1 MNRPHAVET
10 FQAYLRRHI
19 ANRTGHPEAHD
30 LVGTPGDRAYKK
42 HLREKLGGGSD
53 STFRRWLKGETV
65 PWADSAQGIAAALG
79 YAGEALE
86 SETKLLQ
93 RILRAAHG
101 EAEPEAVAESPS
113 TTESIVT
120 ESPAQ
125 PAAAPTPQ
133 ANMTIDVSLLSRA
146 RRRAIEALAEPN
158 ARPLAARIA
167 AVVGWSAVGDQP
179 LDVGQAAALL
189 AKWIKSAEPM
199 DTVTEALE
207 WLRRHEIDGLASMPP
222 PEAQACAR
230 ASTHLYALALYSAAV
245 HDSADLSGN
254 AVPALF
260 VRLPRA
266 LEAALILDDALNG
279 VFDFEVV
286 ADRRSGREPAENGRT
301 GPRYRPRARAK
312 YYLDE
317 SDQPASDPGRQVDAQ
332 KSDVA
337 ARQAAYKSHIADLLD
352 LHYDDMLG
360 QARDARCEVPD
371 DDQLRE
377 LIRDNDRRNLPVI
390 RFSVSL
396 DHPDAQHRLQI
407 AEALRKAGV
416 ATVAYS
422 ESKEPPPGFVESGRA
437 TGQPDPKTEQ
447 GQAYRPVRAFDVAVE
462 RFLKARDALGI
473 PPTAQR

>member
-1 MNRPHAVET
+1 MSDT
-10 FQAYLRRHI
+10 FQSYLQRHI
-19 ANRTGHPEAHD
+19 ANRTGHPQRHD
-30 LVGTPGDRAYKK
+30 LEGAAGDRAYKK
-42 HLREKLGGGSD
+42 ALREMVGVGD
-53 STFRRWLKGETV
+53 STFRRWLKGETA

-79 YAGEALE
+79 FTGEELE

-101 EAEPEAVAESPS
+101 EAEPAVVAESPS

-120 ESPAQ
+120 GAAREPTLAPA
-125 PAAAPTPQ
+125 PQ
-133 ANMTIDVSLLSRA
+133 ANVAIDVSLLSRA

-158 ARPLAARIA
+158 ARPLATRLA
-167 AVVGWSAVGDQP
+167 AVVGWSAVGEEP
-179 LDVGQAAALL
+179 MDVKQAAALL

-207 WLRRHEIDGLASMPP
+207 CLRRSEIDGLASMPP
-222 PEAQACAR
+222 AEAQACAR
-230 ASTHLYALALYSAAV
+230 ASTHLYVLALYSAAV
-245 HDSADLSGN
+245 HDSADLSGT

-332 KSDVA
+332 KSDIA

-422 ESKEPPPGFVESGRA
+422 ETKAPPPGFVESGRVH
-437 TGQPDPKTEQ
+437 GQPDPQTEG

-462 RFLKARDALGI
+462 RFLKARDALG
-473 PPTAQR
+473 TSSFARR